1 VSIKKATVTGEMIEN
16 LEKERGV
23 MPPKY
28 RPPSVYSSMEPGEYA
43 PPIPTFK
50 QALEAYD
57 FGVEACDAATA
68 AECRLDFPVTE
79 IPRHDIAVEAAERT
93 EEITARIA
101 KIEKLLKRGFTGTT
115 PLVED
120 SITPD
125 EATALLQ
132 EVVLAF
138 NIKLKE
144 WYELTGC
151 VVNFGWR
158 YDPERYLDILGIDHI
173 IFRKDPPSEKSIREV
188 LDKVRNLPK

>member
-1 VSIKKATVTGEMIEN
+1 MSIKKTTVTGEMIEN

-57 FGVEACDAATA
+57 FGVDACDAATA
-68 AECRLDFPVTE
+68 AECQAEHTE
-79 IPRHDIAVEAAERT
+79 NIT
-93 EEITARIA
+93 ERIA
-101 KIEKLLKRGFTGTT
+101 EIEKLLKKRITDTA
-115 PLVED
+115 PIVED

-125 EATALLQ
+125 EATTLLQ
-132 EVVLAF
+132 DVVLAF

-144 WYELTGC
+144 WYKLTGC

-158 YDPERYLDILGIDHI
+158 YDTERYLDILGIDHI
-173 IFRKDPPSEKSIREV
+173 IFRKDPPSEKSLREV
-188 LDKVRNLPK
+188 LDKARNLPK